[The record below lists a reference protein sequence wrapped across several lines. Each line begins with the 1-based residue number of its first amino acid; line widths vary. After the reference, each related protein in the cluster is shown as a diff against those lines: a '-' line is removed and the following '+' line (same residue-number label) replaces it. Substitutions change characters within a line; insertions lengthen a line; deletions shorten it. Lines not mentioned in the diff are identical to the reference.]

1 MNTEEQIEKKNGYQ
15 RKWKNKNK
23 EKVRKYQSEYYQKNK
38 EKYREYA
45 RRYQAEHKEEI
56 AEKNRIWRQN
66 NKDKLHKKYIENK
79 DKIYAQQ
86 KEYIKRNRKKVTK
99 MVDDYRKRKA
109 EEFKAQGQMYCY
121 LPKTER
127 QTKMIEKLAK
137 SKNIDIETSKK
148 LLIDNDWNIKK
159 LLKEYCE

>member
-1 MNTEEQIEKKNGYQ
+1 MKEEKIKNTTVEEQSKR
-15 RKWKNKNK
+15 RKYYLKNKDKLRAYNK
-23 EKVRKYQSEYYQKNK
+23 KYYL
-38 EKYREYA
+38 
-45 RRYQAEHKEEI
+45 EHKEQI
-56 AEKNRIWRQN
+56 DEKNRIWRQN
-66 NKDKLHKKYIENK
+66 NKDKLHKKYIEKK

-99 MVDDYRKRKA
+99 IHTNYRKRKA
-109 EEFKAQGQMYCY
+109 KEFKAQGQMYCY

-148 LLIDNDWNIKK
+148 LLLDNNWNIKK

>member
-1 MNTEEQIEKKNGYQ
+1 MNEEKIKNTTTEEQPKR
-15 RKWKNKNK
+15 RKYYLKNKDKLREYNKKYYLENK
-23 EKVRKYQSEYYQKNK
+23 ER
-38 EKYREYA
+38 
-45 RRYQAEHKEEI
+45 I
-56 AEKNRIWRQN
+56 DEKNRIWRQN
-66 NKDKLHKKYIENK
+66 NKDKLHKRYIENK

-148 LLIDNDWNIKK
+148 LLLDNDWNIKK